1 MTVVAV
7 QKSPSLADLFLTD
20 STKSLNNPDLSSKL
34 DKEREQLE
42 NGLTI
47 DTRVVGSAV
56 SVSTGLSIGYVIWLV
71 RGGLLL
77 GSVMSS
83 LPAWRNI
90 DPLPVLSTLD
100 GNSDGNDDDS
110 LEDLVNKDD
119 SSEPEP
125 RPEQGQ
131 DNESQD

>member
-110 LEDLVNKDD
+110 LEDLVDKDD

-125 RPEQGQ
+125 EKGQ